1 MEESM
6 KGWWRRMRRRMGGLL
21 VLAALLGALLVTG
34 AGAEVQLFVDKQ
46 TVRVDDPQLGEK
58 SILNDFN
65 PKGYRTHNYLA
76 LAWNDRESWIYDLRT
91 HQWMPLRDF
100 APVAGLLTDD
110 YALVWEPNRAAVFDA
125 RERRWIVSTM
135 MLDQIT
141 TPLLSRGM
149 AAVVSTREFVVY
161 DPVLHEWQIMGNVAP
176 KQAALGDNLAVCWNT
191 EDAIIYD
198 TTMHQWLEKRG
209 ISPQACIVEDYTVD
223 TIHIYDAMK
232 HRWGQQPR

>member
-1 MEESM
+1 M
-6 KGWWRRMRRRMGGLL
+6 WRKTWVLL
-21 VLAALLGALLVTG
+21 TLAAVLGAFLATG
-34 AGAEVQLFVDKQ
+34 AGAEVHLFVDKQ

-65 PKGYRTHNYLA
+65 PKGHRTHNHLA
-76 LAWNDRESWIYDLRT
+76 LVWNDLEVWVYDLRT

-110 YALVWEPNRAAVFDA
+110 FALAWEPSRAAVFDA

-161 DPVLHEWQIMGNVAP
+161 DPVLHEWQIMGDVAP
-176 KQAALGDNLAVCWNT
+176 KQAALGDQLAVCWNT
-191 EDAIIYD
+191 EDAFVYD
-198 TTMHQWLEKRG
+198 TTMHQWMEKRG
-209 ISPQACIVEDYTVD
+209 IRPQACIVEDYKLSIYTVD

-232 HRWGQQPR
+232 HRSGQQPR